1 MPAMSARSA
10 AQLPLQELLQSP
22 SPEARAPRRKDLLV
36 PPSAHPAELT
46 PQSRV
51 MGDFLQT
58 PVLCSKLGL
67 RQRRKSSNSNLHPNP
82 KSADWGLL
90 DPALCTVLYLEITH
104 TTDMTT
110 EQHRGRER
118 ATQALGSVSR
128 GHQTVQVCGHI
139 PRASSKC

>member
-22 SPEARAPRRKDLLV
+22 SPDARAPKRKELLV
-36 PPSAHPAELT
+36 PPSAHAAKLT
-46 PQSRV
+46 PQRRV

-58 PVLCSKLGL
+58 PVLCSKMGL
-67 RQRRKSSNSNLHPNP
+67 RWRRKSSNSNLHPNP

-90 DPALCTVLYLEITH
+90 DPALRTVLYLKITH
-104 TTDMTT
+104 TTDTTT

-139 PRASSKC
+139 PHASLQC